1 MDKEAF
7 EREQEGAK
15 LTAQRAAEL
24 NDINDIGRD
33 YVGILKNQVNAARE
47 LHNEKVKAGKIEGEF
62 VSNSKAAL
70 SLAKSLS
77 VISKEDLA
85 DRAKRKAFQKKINAA
100 ASEAKQL
107 SQRILDDAKEI
118 QQLEEQIAQTK
129 SDGTVT
135 TREHIQDLK
144 KELKE
149 KEATLKVNI
158 AQRDTVRGMAEEAKN
173 FVGEVKRFKIGKAF
187 HFFSDLVKDIPIIST
202 VFADLTK
209 GAEKFDDELA
219 ASGSTLKALGKGML
233 EFGKLTLKA
242 LAAFVVAK
250 IIEGVKLLDASVI
263 GLQRS
268 LVQTGSNASL
278 AFGNISAAAAETG
291 MTLDKMIPL
300 NDALND
306 SLGTSAVFS
315 KDTLASM
322 SLLAN
327 KLGLSAEE
335 AAKLYK
341 ETAGSGVSLD
351 DFVGNIADATV
362 EFNKANKSAIGI
374 KTILSDVSHA
384 SAATSLSLKAFP
396 GGIQKAA
403 LSARKLGL
411 SLDKVEDTMSGMLDI
426 ENSIA
431 KEMEAEI
438 LLGRDLNLDKARL
451 AALNND
457 IEGFTKAIADQGIT
471 AADFTKMNRLEQE
484 ALAAAL
490 GMSRDELGGMLK
502 TEKAMKTA
510 KAEGDKEGQ
519 KQISSGDQL
528 LEKLKGSVTVGEQF
542 DMVMQQVAIELG
554 KIAVSLMPT
563 IKDLLSKLPGF
574 ARDFSTILVDEI
586 IPALEKVY
594 HWLGE
599 STLGL
604 DNWKIAMGAIAA
616 ISFMGPIGS
625 LRTMLSIGK
634 GIGKLFSGKGA
645 IASAFKS
652 SGIFG
657 SKGAIANAFKP
668 GGKLMTGLG
677 NFASTLGSAV
687 KSVGGKVS
695 NFFGSVGSKISGAFS
710 AVKETVGGAVKK
722 LNPMN
727 ALRNAIKKAGG
738 IGKVLGKVAKVPIL
752 SSVLEGAFAYN
763 DIQNLMASGLTG
775 KELDSA
781 IGKRAYDAIGTVLGS
796 IGGSALGSIFPG
808 AGTLIGGV
816 LGAIGGPYV
825 ARGIAQLFDGDYSKL
840 GGVVSDLPFFKDN
853 MPKTIEAEDFTIK
866 THPKDTLVMAGGT
879 QFGEETNN
887 LLRQLIAA
895 VQAGGDVYIDGN
907 KAGNAMVLAS
917 SRFN

>member
-7 EREQEGAK
+7 DREQEGIK
-15 LTAQRAAEL
+15 LTEKRAEQL
-24 NDINDIGRD
+24 NQINDIGRD
-33 YVGILKNQVNAARE
+33 YTGILLEQN
-47 LHNEKVKAGKIEGEF
+47 
-62 VSNSKAAL
+62 KAAQEQ
-70 SLAKSLS
+70 LAVLNKINGTNVQQKNLT
-77 VISKEDLA
+77 KANLDLA
-85 DRAKRKAFQKKINAA
+85 SALAGLTKDDLKDRTKREALQKKINKANDEARQLQARLSKDLKEQADLRLKIQEAGAA
-100 ASEAKQL
+100 ATDDDKVKLAALEAQNQITSDQL
-107 SQRILDDAKEI
+107 DTLRMMSDE
-118 QQLEEQIAQTK
+118 AQ
-129 SDGTVT
+129 GFIG
-135 TREHIQDLK
+135 EMK
-144 KELKE
+144 KF
-149 KEATLKVNI
+149 KV
-158 AQRDTVRGMAEEAKN
+158 
-173 FVGEVKRFKIGKAF
+173 GKAF

-209 GAEKFDDELA
+209 GAEKFDEELA
-219 ASGSTLKALGKGML
+219 ASGSTIKALGRGML

-268 LVQTGSNASL
+268 LVQTGANASL
-278 AFGNISAAAAETG
+278 AFGNIASAAAETG

-300 NDALND
+300 NNALND

-542 DMVMQQVAIELG
+542 DMVMQQVAIQLG
-554 KIAVSLMPT
+554 KIAVNLMPE
-563 IKDLLSKLPGF
+563 IKRLLGELPGIATSF
-574 ARDFSTILVDEI
+574 VTIMKEEI

-594 HWLGE
+594 EWLGQ

-604 DNWKIAMGAIAA
+604 DNWKIALGGIAA

-625 LRTMLSIGK
+625 LRTMFGIVK
-634 GIGKLFSGKGA
+634 GIGKMFS
-645 IASAFKS
+645 
-652 SGIFG
+652 
-657 SKGAIANAFKP
+657 SKGAIAKAFGKEGIFGS
-668 GGKLMTGLG
+668 GGKIAKAFSADSKLMKGLSS
-677 NFASTLGSAV
+677 FTSSIGSAV

-695 NFFGSVGSKISGAFS
+695 NFFGGVGSKISGAFT
-710 AVKETVGGAVKK
+710 AVKDTVGGVVKK

-727 ALRNAIKKAGG
+727 ALKEGIKKAGG
-738 IGKVLGKVAKVPIL
+738 IGKVIGKVAKFPLIATA
-752 SSVLEGAFAYN
+752 LEGAFAYN

-781 IGKRAYDAIGTVLGS
+781 IGKRAYDAIGTVIGSAGGSILGS
-796 IGGSALGSIFPG
+796 ILPVG
-808 AGTLIGGV
+808 GTLLGG
-816 LGAIGGPYV
+816 LAGAFGGPYL
-825 ARGIAQLFDGDYSKL
+825 ARGIAQLFDSDYSKL
-840 GGVVSDLPFFKDN
+840 GGVVSDLPFFKDS
-853 MPKTIEAEDFTIK
+853 MPSTIQAEDFTIK

-887 LLRQLIAA
+887 LLRQLITA